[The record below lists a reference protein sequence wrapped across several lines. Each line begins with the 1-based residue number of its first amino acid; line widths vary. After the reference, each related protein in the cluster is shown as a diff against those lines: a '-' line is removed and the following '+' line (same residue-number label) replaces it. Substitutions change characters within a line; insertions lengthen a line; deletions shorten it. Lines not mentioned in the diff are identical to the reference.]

1 MLKILPILLLVTL
14 AGCSQGRLMQAK
26 DFKELSP
33 AVGWVRSPGDRPVWL
48 WAFFIPAAVSNDF
61 EQAGLGDGYLSV
73 VEGYHNREGAT
84 AYSYAKVTRTISLR
98 DGSLLPAR
106 PAGKISGRRL
116 SFRDFAYGS
125 RHEAVMPNGLTLI
138 VWDGFRKLDGLHSDI
153 ANLVI
158 SDVGSSAGL
167 ASTQKAND
175 VYPAATYF
183 DLGGGRILLVFSR
196 YIFCIDCN
204 KVRLRPSS
212 KSERRF

>member
-1 MLKILPILLLVTL
+1 MLKTLPILLIVFV

-33 AVGWVRSPGDRPVWL
+33 AVQWVRAPGERPVWL
-48 WAFFIPAAVSNDF
+48 WLFFIPAAVSNDF
-61 EQAGLGDGYLSV
+61 DQVSLGDGYLTV
-73 VEGYHNREGAT
+73 VEGYRDSEGAT

-98 DGSLLPAR
+98 DGSLLPPK
-106 PAGKISGRRL
+106 PAGKTSGQRL
-116 SFRDFAYGS
+116 AFRDFAYGS
-125 RHEAVMPNGLTLI
+125 RHEAVLPNGLTLI

-158 SDVGSSAGL
+158 SDAGSTAGI
-167 ASTQKAND
+167 ASSQKASD

-204 KVRLRPSS
+204 NVRLRPTTRPSP
-212 KSERRF
+212 